1 MATVDATYGSG
12 KVWSIVLAAGDGSR
26 LRDIGDGRSRLDR
39 PKQFCVFDGGP
50 TLLGRALSRAL
61 MLTSI
66 DRVVP
71 VVSSEHRLWWEP
83 ELTALPPHNVVV
95 QPCNRGTGCGLLL
108 PLVHVLLRDPHAV
121 VVVLPSDHLVEHEQ
135 VLARAARQG
144 IEAVRASSDSVVLLG
159 IQPDEPDSDL
169 GWIAPSMTSDHGL
182 RAVLSFVEKPS
193 AEVAEQMMAGGGL
206 VNSLVLVC
214 RGLTLLS
221 MCERVFPGVVERFAA
236 AVVGADT
243 GSHPQR
249 MVTLYDRLPTLDL
262 SRDLLQSHATDL
274 RVIPVPPCGWTD
286 LGTPERVIRRAR
298 GVARTAARNAG
309 LPGGPPDLALLASLA
324 WEPPT
329 GRPRAAAG

>member
-1 MATVDATYGSG
+1 MTTVDTTHESG
-12 KVWSIVLAAGDGSR
+12 KVWGIILAAGEGTR
-26 LRDIGDGRSRLDR
+26 LRGFGAGSAVLDR

-71 VVSSEHRLWWEP
+71 VVRRDHQHWWRP

-95 QPCNRGTGCGLLL
+95 QPCNKGTGCGLLL

-135 VLARAARQG
+135 VLARAARKG
-144 IEAVRASSDSVVLLG
+144 IEAVREHTDSAVLLG
-159 IQPDEPDSDL
+159 IQPEEPDSDL
-169 GWIAPSMTSDHGL
+169 GWIAPSMTSDRGL

-193 AEVAEQMMAGGGL
+193 AEVAERMKAAGGL

-236 AVVGADT
+236 ALVCVDRDDRERRIVA
-243 GSHPQR
+243 
-249 MVTLYDRLPTLDL
+249 LYDRLPTLDL

-274 RVIPVPPCGWTD
+274 RVIPVPPCGWAD
-286 LGTPERVIRRAR
+286 LGTPGRLIRRAR
-298 GVARTAARNAG
+298 GIARTAPPHCG
-309 LPGGPPDLALLASLA
+309 LPGGPPDLAQLASLA
-324 WEPPT
+324 SGPPPD
-329 GRPRAAAG
+329 GSRATAG